1 MSLLKFIFRDPEY
14 TWFARIAIPSIII
27 QFCVFKFCY
36 PYAGFINGDSYVYI
50 ETAYHNLPL
59 NTYPIGYSK
68 FLRLFSVFTRSD
80 TAVVAFQYFFLQA
93 SSLSLVFTLFH
104 FYKPARLTRILLFF
118 CMLFN
123 PAFLYLANY
132 ISSDAIFLAVSL
144 TWFTLLIW
152 IMNKPT
158 GLLVVVNALVLFA
171 AFTVRYNALFYPVIS
186 IVALFLTRKRV
197 WMNIGGFAIS
207 ILLIVAFVQ
216 ATSLK
221 YKEISGYRQFSPFTG
236 WQMANNALY
245 AYRYVDSARRTEVP
259 NRFKVIDNLVRN
271 YFDSTRDL
279 NKHPEEGV
287 LAGTAYMWEAN
298 SPLSI
303 YMESKFKKDSTASAL
318 KKWAVA
324 APMMQDYGSFL
335 VRTYPVEFAKYYL
348 IPNAMKYYVP
358 PVEFLDHY
366 STGIDSVAQI
376 AQVWF
381 DYKSKKIRTN
391 LKDFKVNVLNFYP
404 VFTGT
409 MHVVLILSMLSF
421 FLLNGYRHYPQLKR
435 GILLVITLWAVNF
448 GFSVFASPIALRF
461 QLFPILVSFS
471 FTFLLVEFLIHAT
484 QGVSKEDDAA
494 KFNGLVADQSET
506 AI

>member
-1 MSLLKFIFRDPEY
+1 
-14 TWFARIAIPSIII
+14 
-27 QFCVFKFCY
+27 
-36 PYAGFINGDSYVYI
+36 
-50 ETAYHNLPL
+50 
-59 NTYPIGYSK
+59 
-68 FLRLFSVFTRSD
+68 
-80 TAVVAFQYFFLQA
+80 
-93 SSLSLVFTLFH
+93 
-104 FYKPARLTRILLFF
+104 
-118 CMLFN
+118 
-123 PAFLYLANY
+123 
-132 ISSDAIFLAVSL
+132 
-144 TWFTLLIW
+144 
-152 IMNKPT
+152 
-158 GLLVVVNALVLFA
+158 
-171 AFTVRYNALFYPVIS
+171 
-186 IVALFLTRKRV
+186 
-197 WMNIGGFAIS
+197 
-207 ILLIVAFVQ
+207 
-216 ATSLK
+216 
-221 YKEISGYRQFSPFTG
+221 
-236 WQMANNALY
+236 
-245 AYRYVDSARRTEVP
+245 
-259 NRFKVIDNLVRN
+259 
-271 YFDSTRDL
+271 
-279 NKHPEEGV
+279 
-287 LAGTAYMWEAN
+287 
-298 SPLSI
+298 
-303 YMESKFKKDSTASAL
+303 
-318 KKWAVA
+318 
-324 APMMQDYGSFL
+324 MMQDYGSFL